1 MPGLVRGQPC
11 RFATILFYL
20 NDDMEGGETTFPM
33 WRNAETSNA
42 LTVKPEKGKAI
53 LFYNVLP
60 DGNFDELSMH
70 SSSPVTEGEKWLTNL
85 WVWVSVFIAILLWR
99 LVLRLC

>member
-11 RFATILFYL
+11 RYATILFYL

-33 WRNAETSNA
+33 WRNAETSSA
-42 LTVKPEKGKAI
+42 LKVKPEKGKAI
-53 LFYNVLP
+53 LFYNILP

-70 SSSPVTEGEKWLTNL
+70 SSSPVTRGEKWLTNL
-85 WVWVSVFIAILLWR
+85 WVWVSFVVLLVNGVFFAPT
-99 LVLRLC
+99 